1 MADTTATTGGDSTGG
16 DSAAQSSYESE
27 FSHPVGAEDGKTWEK
42 YFGKDAPWP
51 KDEKPRDK
59 SSTKSS
65 ESSGKRSDKS
75 DSDGS
80 KKTKSDAKPSSD
92 ARSTERSQTSSEK
105 SETSAKESST
115 PKESK
120 SPKKADD
127 SDKAD
132 AKAKDDADAPDA
144 KKTYAKAK
152 AEKDPRQARKLYR
165 DAMKEA
171 FGEVPDEFNDAK
183 WASARKKL
191 SDDQASI
198 KAERDKNEARIHEA
212 VQKLQPAVRV
222 MQKIK
227 ESGVADYTLEN
238 IDRAVDV
245 LRALKELEA
254 GDYTGLGK
262 LVAKASRVEDVNE
275 AMQRF
280 TRGVKVSPEGR
291 AARQAAEQAQ
301 KEAAETRR
309 QLAEMQRQLEQERNG
324 KTEAQKKA
332 ETEQRRQQART
343 RWLADIADE
352 LGDHPAMKLPKGQE
366 RVLRYLIKTRDPVL
380 KTPRYTVEQ
389 AADRIVAHEKKRLA
403 DLRFLESG
411 SGEEAPATRETPRTP
426 SRRDSAENGIDN
438 PDPMARFDYFWSK
451 HTGGQRAAGGR
462 R

>member
-1 MADTTATTGGDSTGG
+1 MADTTATPGGDSSGG
-16 DSAAQSSYESE
+16 DGAAQSSYESE
-27 FSHPVGAEDGKTWEK
+27 FSHPVGTEDAKTWEK

-51 KDEKPRDK
+51 KDDAGGKRE
-59 SSTKSS
+59 TKSS
-65 ESSGKRSDKS
+65 KERDESSSSPKKRDESPEK
-75 DSDGS
+75 S
-80 KKTKSDAKPSSD
+80 KKQSDDKD
-92 ARSTERSQTSSEK
+92 ARASSSKDASARSSEK
-105 SETSAKESST
+105 DESSKTKEAKGKES
-115 PKESK
+115 
-120 SPKKADD
+120 A
-127 SDKAD
+127 DKAD
-132 AKAKDDADAPDA
+132 AKGKEKPEDSEAPDA

-183 WASARKKL
+183 WAAARKKQQ
-191 SDDQASI
+191 DDQAAI

-262 LVAKASRVEDVNE
+262 LVAKASRVEDPNE

-280 TRGVKVSPEGR
+280 VRGVKVSPEGR
-291 AARQAAEQAQ
+291 AARQAAE
-301 KEAAETRR
+301 AAEKRALETERR
-309 QLAEMQRQLEQERNG
+309 LQQLQQQLEQERNG
-324 KTEAQKKA
+324 KSEAQKKA
-332 ETEQRRQQART
+332 EQEQRRQQART
-343 RWLADIADE
+343 RWLSDIAEE

-403 DLRFLESG
+403 DLRFLEGG
-411 SGEEAPATRETPRTP
+411 SSETPQARETPRVPT
-426 SRRDSAENGIDN
+426 RRETADNGIDN
-438 PDPMARFDYFWSK
+438 PDPMARFDYFWNK
-451 HTGGQRAAGGR
+451 HTGQRAAGGR